1 VNHAP
6 VKSGAPARARV
17 GAQLAIDL
25 RLLVRNGESL
35 LLVIGLP
42 VMLLV
47 FFSAVDVL
55 PTEAVANEAIDFLAP
70 GVFAL
75 AVMSTAFVNVAI
87 GMGFEREYGVLKRLG
102 ASPLRR
108 RELLVAKVLVV
119 VLVEAVQLAVLV
131 AVAVALGWSASGGLL
146 VALAGALLATVA
158 FVAGGLLMAGTMRGV
173 VVLAAANGLYLLL
186 LLLSGMVI
194 PLDELPRGLRRV
206 AELLPS
212 TALAEVFHGA
222 LRDGLDVPARAWLVL
237 GVWAVALSAAAVRWF
252 RWEPSSR

>member
-1 VNHAP
+1 M
-6 VKSGAPARARV
+6 SGQVAAERAAARARV
-17 GAQLAIDL
+17 GAQLAMDL

-47 FFSAVDVL
+47 FFSAVDIL
-55 PTEAVANEAIDFLAP
+55 PTEAVADDPIDFLAP

-87 GMGFEREYGVLKRLG
+87 GVGFEREYGVLKRLG

-108 RELLVAKVLVV
+108 GELLVAKVLVV
-119 VLVEAVQLAVLV
+119 MLVEAVQLAVLV
-131 AVAVALGWSASGGLL
+131 AVAIALGWSASGGLV
-146 VALAGALLATVA
+146 VAVSGALGATVA

-173 VVLAAANGLYLLL
+173 VVLAAANALYLLL

-194 PLDELPRGLRRV
+194 PLDELPSGLRTV

-212 TALAEVFHGA
+212 TALAEIFHGA
-222 LRDGLDVPARAWLVL
+222 LRADVVVPARAWVVL
-237 GVWAVALSAAAVRWF
+237 AVWSVGLTAAAVRWF
-252 RWEPSSR
+252 RWEPST

>member
-1 VNHAP
+1 MN
-6 VKSGAPARARV
+6 GAARARV
-17 GAQLAIDL
+17 GAQLTMDL

-47 FFSAVDVL
+47 FFSGVDVL
-55 PTEAVANEAIDFLAP
+55 PTEAVADDAIDFLAP
-70 GVFAL
+70 GIFAL

-87 GMGFEREYGVLKRLG
+87 GVGFEREYGVLKRLG

-119 VLVEAVQLAVLV
+119 VMVEAVQLAVLV
-131 AVAVALGWSASGGLL
+131 AVAVVLGWSASGGLV
-146 VALAGALLATVA
+146 VAVAGALAATVA

-173 VVLAAANGLYLLL
+173 VVLAAANGLYLVL

-194 PLDELPRGLRRV
+194 PQSELPSGLRTV

-212 TALAEVFHGA
+212 TALAEIFHGS
-222 LRDGLDVPARAWLVL
+222 LRAGVDVPARAWVVL
-237 GVWAVALSAAAVRWF
+237 AVWSVGLSAAAIRWF
-252 RWEPSSR
+252 RWEPSI